1 MKPQTTI
8 IPIAAGKGGVG
19 KTFLSANLGIA
30 LGELGKHTIVI
41 DLDLGGSNLYSFLG
55 IANRYPGIG
64 DFLKAR
70 TGELYD
76 LQVKT
81 SFPNLSYIP
90 GDGKTP
96 FLANIAYAQKVKL
109 LSRIQRLEADF
120 IILDLGAG
128 SSFNTLDYFGVA
140 DWGLV
145 VITPEYPSVMG
156 MLVFLKNYLFRIIK
170 RRLSGN
176 HHVQNLLRKT
186 FNRPIDDQVP
196 SITELQRVIAAAD
209 PEAGRQVLE
218 VYAQCRPRVIFNRG
232 SHPSDSQMAANI
244 SRSFND
250 ILSIQCDYFGFIFD
264 DANARE
270 AISRNKP
277 FLTNYRQSLAADN
290 ITRIA
295 QRVAKY
301 WHQPVKDSAARI
313 QQYAQ
318 ESYSRYLAN

>member
-8 IPIAAGKGGVG
+8 IPVAAGKGGVG

-30 LGELGKHTIVI
+30 LGELGKRTIVI

-70 TGELYD
+70 TGELHD
-76 LQVKT
+76 LKIKT
-81 SFPNLSYIP
+81 DFPNLSYIP

-120 IILDLGAG
+120 VILDLGAG
-128 SSFNTLDYFGVA
+128 SSFNTLDYFGVT

-156 MLVFLKNYLFRIIK
+156 MLVFLKNHLFRIIK
-170 RRLSGN
+170 RRLASN
-176 HHVQNLLRKT
+176 HHVQNVLRET

-209 PEAGRQVLE
+209 PEAGRQALE
-218 VYAQCRPRVIFNRG
+218 VYKQCRPRVIFNRG
-232 SHPSDSQMAANI
+232 SQPSDSQMAANI

-250 ILSIQCDYFGFIFD
+250 ILSIQCDYFGFIYD
-264 DANARE
+264 DAGARE

-277 FLTNYRQSLAADN
+277 FLPNYRQSIAANN

-301 WHQPVKDSAARI
+301 WHHPVNDSATRI

-318 ESYSRYLAN
+318 ETYSKYLVN